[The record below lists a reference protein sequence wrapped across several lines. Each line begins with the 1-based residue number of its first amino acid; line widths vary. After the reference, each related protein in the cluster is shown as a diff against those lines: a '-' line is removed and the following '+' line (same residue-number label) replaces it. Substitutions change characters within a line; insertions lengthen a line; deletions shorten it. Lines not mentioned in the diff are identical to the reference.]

1 MFFPETKV
9 SGFYTVSFMNEFI
22 SYLIKNLVDKP
33 EAVEVLSLE
42 NPQGTVIEVRVSDED
57 IAKVV
62 GRHGKTIKSLRTI
75 VVSIG
80 ARFGKRVHLEL
91 IQ

>member
-1 MFFPETKV
+1 
-9 SGFYTVSFMNEFI
+9 MNEFI

-42 NPQGTVIEVRVSDED
+42 NPQGTVIEVRVSNED